1 MFEKFSHRHLTSISQ
16 LSKSDIQHIFK
27 KAGNFLDG
35 NVLKTAKSDLLKE
48 KTVVL
53 AFFENSTRTRLSF
66 EIAAQR
72 LGANVVQFQA
82 QASSVTKGESLT
94 DTLATIEAMNVD
106 FFVMRHPV
114 SGAAEFLKD
123 YALSSIINAG
133 DGQHEHPTQALLD
146 GFILQNI
153 FRNLEGRK
161 ICIIGDILHSRVAR
175 SNIFLL
181 KTLGAEIALCAPKTL
196 LPNDI
201 SEWNC
206 EVFKTSDEA
215 VEWADAVNVLRLQRE
230 RMESGLLPSLGEFS
244 KYYGIS
250 MRHVFQK
257 PELVILHPGPV
268 NYGVEIQYDVA
279 NCANSYIRQQVT
291 NGVAIRMAVL
301 ELLAE
306 NF

>member
-1 MFEKFSHRHLTSISQ
+1 MSEKFSHRHLTGIAQ
-16 LSKSDIQHIFK
+16 LSKSDILTIFK
-27 KAGNFLDG
+27 KAEKFLDG
-35 NVLKTAKSDLLKE
+35 NVLKTENRDILKE

-82 QASSVTKGESLT
+82 QASSVAKGESLT
-94 DTLATIEAMNVD
+94 DTLATIEAMNTHY
-106 FFVMRHPV
+106 FVMRHPV
-114 SGAAEFLKD
+114 SGAAEFLKE
-123 YALSSIINAG
+123 YAKSSIINAG

-146 GFILQNI
+146 GFTLQQI
-153 FRNLEGRK
+153 FKNLKGKK
-161 ICIIGDILHSRVAR
+161 ICIVGDILHSRVAR
-175 SNIFLL
+175 SNILLL
-181 KTLGAEIALCAPKTL
+181 KTLGAEVALCAPKTL
-196 LPNDI
+196 LPKDI
-201 SEWNC
+201 SKWNC

-244 KYYGIS
+244 KHYGIA

-279 NCANSYIRQQVT
+279 NCGNSYIRQQVT
-291 NGVAIRMAVL
+291 NGVAIRMAIL
-301 ELLAE
+301 ELLSE

>member
-16 LSKSDIQHIFK
+16 LSKSDILTIFK
-27 KAGNFLDG
+27 KAGSFLVG
-35 NVLKTAKSDLLKE
+35 NVLKTAQSNILKE

-53 AFFENSTRTRLSF
+53 AFFENSTRTRVSF

-82 QASSVTKGESLT
+82 QASSVAKGESLT

-114 SGAAEFLKD
+114 SGAAEFLKN
-123 YALSSIINAG
+123 YAQSSIINAG

-146 GFILQNI
+146 GFTLQNI
-153 FRNLEGRK
+153 FKTLEGKK
-161 ICIIGDILHSRVAR
+161 ICIVGDILHSRVAR
-175 SNIFLL
+175 SNISLL

-196 LPNDI
+196 MPHDI

-215 VEWADAVNVLRLQRE
+215 VEWADAVNVLRLQKE
-230 RMESGLLPSLGEFS
+230 RMESGLLPSMSSFS

-250 MRHVFQK
+250 KRHIFKK
-257 PELVILHPGPV
+257 PDLVILHPGPV

-301 ELLAE
+301 ELLS
-306 NF
+306 